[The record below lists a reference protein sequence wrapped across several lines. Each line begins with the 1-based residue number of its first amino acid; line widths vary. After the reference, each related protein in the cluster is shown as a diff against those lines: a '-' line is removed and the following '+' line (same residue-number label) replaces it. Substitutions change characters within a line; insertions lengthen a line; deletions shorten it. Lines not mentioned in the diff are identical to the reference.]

1 MRKKLTVIVRLVVN
15 VIGLV
20 TTNIVTIF
28 IVDYRFSLIWL
39 CDLVFGGDFVVYDL
53 WCSMFERIWCK

>member
-1 MRKKLTVIVRLVVN
+1 MIVRLVVN

-20 TTNIVTIF
+20 TTTILTIF

-39 CDLVFGGDFVVYDL
+39 CDLVLGGDFGVYDL
-53 WCSMFERIWCK
+53 WCSMFVCIWYK